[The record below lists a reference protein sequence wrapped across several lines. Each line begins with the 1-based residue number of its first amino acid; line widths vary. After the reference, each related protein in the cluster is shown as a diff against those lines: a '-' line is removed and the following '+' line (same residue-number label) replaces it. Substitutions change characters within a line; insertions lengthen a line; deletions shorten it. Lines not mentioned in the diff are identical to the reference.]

1 MSKVK
6 KESKHKTKTIC
17 QECFGRPHHRAI
29 GWIVLVF
36 LISGFLSFVTY
47 NPFPAMSAILAS
59 ICAGC
64 VTGIA
69 FYVITN
75 LRNNE
80 VQATSEE
87 YNSIKEH
94 ITLTKDAEHL
104 GMRIIESVEKD
115 EDYRSELDN
124 LKKLTDKLTAY
135 MGTMF
140 IDSPKTTKLIKDF
153 PADYSEK
160 VESLSAAFEY
170 LEAENEEPE
179 KDKAILHL
187 LKIMQ
192 FCVTTRGILLEPM
205 IELMKDVWSLE
216 KSVF

>member
-6 KESKHKTKTIC
+6 KESKHQMKTIC

-36 LISGFLSFVTY
+36 LISGFLSFVTFK
-47 NPFPAMSAILAS
+47 PCPAMSAILAS

-80 VQATSEE
+80 VRATSEE

-104 GMRIIESVEKD
+104 GMQMIESIEKD
-115 EDYRSELDN
+115 EDYRSELDH
-124 LKKLTDKLTAY
+124 LKKLTRKLSIY
-135 MGTMF
+135 MATMF
-140 IDSPKTTKLIKDF
+140 IDLPKATKLIKDF
-153 PADYSEK
+153 PADYAEK
-160 VESLSAAFEY
+160 EESLSAAFEY

-179 KDKAILHL
+179 KNKTIICL
-187 LKIMQ
+187 LTIMQ
-192 FCVTTRGILLEPM
+192 FCVSTRGILLEPM

-216 KSVF
+216 KSVL

>member
-17 QECFGRPHHRAI
+17 QKCFGLPHHRAI

-36 LISGFLSFVTY
+36 LISGFLSFATFE
-47 NPFPAMSAILAS
+47 PCPAMSAILAS

-104 GMRIIESVEKD
+104 GMRIIESVEKN
-115 EDYRSELDN
+115 EDYRSELSN
-124 LKKLTDKLTAY
+124 LKKYTNKLTVY

-153 PADYSEK
+153 PADYLEK

-170 LEAENEEPE
+170 LESENEESE
-179 KDKAILHL
+179 KEKAILHL

-192 FCVTTRGILLEPM
+192 FCFATRSILL
-205 IELMKDVWSLE
+205 
-216 KSVF
+216 